1 MIGIFYLLLI
11 VVNIGTLLY
20 MISETTRC
28 ESNYLETIDRLT
40 ADVDMKNK
48 TISRQQKVDI
58 SEEFMRKIGVYE

>member
-20 MISETTRC
+20 MISETRRC

-48 TISRQQKVDI
+48 TISRQLGYID
-58 SEEFMRKIGVYE
+58 ELTEKIKELTK

>member
-48 TISRQQKVDI
+48 TISRQLGYID
-58 SEEFMRKIGVYE
+58 ELTEKIKELTK